1 MSDVLPAFLSKQI
14 ENAGVMA
21 TPQPDAAA
29 WIGSDKRTGRPV
41 MVRRIPNTQAAQ
53 SRLTMALDAVQQTVV
68 PFRRW
73 MLVDDNI
80 YTVRDVLKG
89 KNLRQYWMGVGGR
102 ADTETLRRWIVPL
115 LDGLAAFH
123 AVGAAHGG
131 LSLDNLIVGD
141 DLRMYI
147 TDGGICDPAAAHH
160 ASVYGAGAGPTSD
173 IAAVTKLVIALLPKS
188 GPFAS
193 PVVRARVEGLVL
205 RCETLAAIREVLE
218 GLDGIAMD
226 SITKA
231 GGQPSVGDM
240 KSGLPGTRVEKGH
253 PQLVCD
259 QLDRCTI
266 VSGSGGELN
275 LSIRNTG
282 EATLLI
288 RVVATQHPWLNVR
301 QIPLPIVI
309 APNGTG
315 RIPFV
320 VSAARLAPGDYRSQV
335 FLSTNAPG
343 GQAENLASGWYRHT
357 AAVTARIINAAYR

>member
-1 MSDVLPAFLSKQI
+1 MSDVLPAFLVKQI
-14 ENAGVMA
+14 ENAGIMA
-21 TPQPDAAA
+21 TPQPDITA

-41 MVRRIPNTQAAQ
+41 MVRRIPNTQVAQ
-53 SRLTMALDAVQQTVV
+53 SRLTTALDAVQQTVV

-80 YTVRDVLKG
+80 YTVRAVLKG

-123 AVGAAHGG
+123 AVGAVHGG

-147 TDGGICDPAAAHH
+147 TDGGICDPMAAHH
-160 ASVYGAGAGPTSD
+160 ATVYGPGAGPASD

-226 SITKA
+226 SITKS

-240 KSGLPGTRVEKGH
+240 QSGLPGTRVEKGH
-253 PQLVCD
+253 AQLVCD

-357 AAVTARIINAAYR
+357 AAVTARIINASYR

>member
-1 MSDVLPAFLSKQI
+1 MSEQLPAVITKQVA
-14 ENAGVMA
+14 NAGVVS
-21 TPQPDAAA
+21 TPQPDVSA
-29 WIGSDKRTGRPV
+29 WIGSDTLTGRPI
-41 MVRRIPNTQAAQ
+41 MVRRIPSTSVLQN
-53 SRLTMALDAVQQTVV
+53 RLTGALDAVHQTIV

-73 MLVDDNI
+73 MLVDDSV
-80 YTVRDVLKG
+80 YTIRDVLKG

-123 AVGAAHGG
+123 AAGIAHGG
-131 LSLDNLIVGD
+131 LSLDNLIIGD
-141 DLRMYI
+141 DLRMYLA
-147 TDGGICDPAAAHH
+147 DGGICDPTAPHH
-160 ASVYGAGAGPTSD
+160 NNVYGPGAGPSAD
-173 IAAVTKLVIALLPKS
+173 IVAATKLVTALLPKS

-205 RCETLAAIREVLE
+205 RCETLAAVREVLE
-218 GLDGIAMD
+218 GLDEIAMD

-231 GGQPSVGDM
+231 GGQPSAADM
-240 KSGLPGTRVEKGH
+240 RSGLPGARVEKGH

-259 QLDRCTI
+259 QPDRCTV

-275 LSIRNTG
+275 LLIRNTG

-288 RVVATQHPWLNVR
+288 RIVATQHPWLNVR

-357 AAVTARIINAAYR
+357 AAVTARIISAGYR

>member
-1 MSDVLPAFLSKQI
+1 MSELLPPVLVRQI
-14 ENAGVMA
+14 ENAGSVA
-21 TPQPDAAA
+21 TPQLDVAA
-29 WIGSDKRTGRPV
+29 WIGADKHSGRPV
-41 MVRRIPNTQAAQ
+41 MVRRIPHSQ
-53 SRLTMALDAVQQTVV
+53 STADRLTAALDAIHQTVV

-73 MLVDDNI
+73 MLVDGDI
-80 YTVRDVLKG
+80 YTVRNVLKG

-123 AVGAAHGG
+123 ANGIAHGG
-131 LSLDNLIVGD
+131 LSLDNLIIGD

-147 TDGGICDPAAAHH
+147 TDGGICDPVAPHH
-160 ASVYGAGAGPTSD
+160 TNVYGPGAGPSAD
-173 IAAVTKLVIALLPKS
+173 IVAATKLVTALLPKS

-205 RCETLAAIREVLE
+205 RCETLSAIREVLE
-218 GLDGIAMD
+218 GLDEIAMD

-231 GGQPSVGDM
+231 GGQPSAGDM
-240 KSGLPGTRVEKGH
+240 RSGLPSTRVDKGH

-259 QLDRCTI
+259 QLERCTI

-275 LSIRNTG
+275 LTIRNTG

-288 RVVATQHPWLNVR
+288 RIVATQHPWLNVR

-357 AAVTARIINAAYR
+357 AAVTARIINAGYR

>member
-1 MSDVLPAFLSKQI
+1 MSDVLPAVVARQI
-14 ENAGVMA
+14 DNAGIVA
-21 TPQPDAAA
+21 TPQPDVTS
-29 WIGSDKRTGRPV
+29 WIGADKRSGRPV
-41 MVRRIPNTQAAQ
+41 MVRRIPNTQVAVNRTTA
-53 SRLTMALDAVQQTVV
+53 ALDAVHQTIV

-73 MLVDDNI
+73 MLVDDHI

-123 AVGAAHGG
+123 SAGIAHGG

-147 TDGGICDPAAAHH
+147 ADGGICDPNAPHH
-160 ASVYGAGAGPTSD
+160 ANVYGPGAGPSAD
-173 IAAVTKLVIALLPKS
+173 IVAATKLVTALLPKS

-205 RCETLAAIREVLE
+205 RCETLASIRETLE
-218 GLDGIAMD
+218 GLDDIAMD

-231 GGQPSVGDM
+231 GGQPSAGDM
-240 KSGLPGTRVEKGH
+240 RSGLPGSRVEKGH

-259 QLDRCTI
+259 QLERCTI

-275 LSIRNTG
+275 LTIRNTG

-288 RVVATQHPWLNVR
+288 RIVATQHPWLNVR

-357 AAVTARIINAAYR
+357 AAVTARIINAGYR

>member
-1 MSDVLPAFLSKQI
+1 MSELLPPVLVRQI
-14 ENAGVMA
+14 ENAGSVA
-21 TPQPDAAA
+21 TPQPDVAA
-29 WIGSDKRTGRPV
+29 WIGADKHSGRPV
-41 MVRRIPNTQAAQ
+41 MVRRIPHSQ
-53 SRLTMALDAVQQTVV
+53 STADRLTAALNAIHQTVV

-73 MLVDDNI
+73 MLVDGDI
-80 YTVRDVLKG
+80 YTVRNVLKG

-123 AVGAAHGG
+123 ANGIAHGG
-131 LSLDNLIVGD
+131 LSLDNLIIGD

-147 TDGGICDPAAAHH
+147 TDGGICDPVAPHH
-160 ASVYGAGAGPTSD
+160 TNVYGPGAGPSAD
-173 IAAVTKLVIALLPKS
+173 IVAATKLVTALLPKS

-205 RCETLAAIREVLE
+205 RCETLSAIREVLE
-218 GLDGIAMD
+218 GLDEIAMD

-231 GGQPSVGDM
+231 GGQPSAGDM
-240 KSGLPGTRVEKGH
+240 RSGLPSTRVDKGH

-259 QLDRCTI
+259 QLERCTI

-275 LSIRNTG
+275 LTIRNTG

-288 RVVATQHPWLNVR
+288 RIVATQHPWLNVR

-357 AAVTARIINAAYR
+357 AAVTARIINAGYR

>member
-1 MSDVLPAFLSKQI
+1 MSELLPAILTRQVS
-14 ENAGVMA
+14 NAGVVA
-21 TPQPDAAA
+21 TPQPDVDA
-29 WIGSDKRTGRPV
+29 WIGSDIHTGRPV
-41 MVRRIPNTQAAQ
+41 MVRRIPSSDTLQN
-53 SRLTMALDAVQQTVV
+53 RLTAALDAAHQTVV

-73 MLVDDNI
+73 MLVDGSV
-80 YTVRDVLKG
+80 YTIRDVLKG

-123 AVGAAHGG
+123 TAGIAHGG
-131 LSLDNLIVGD
+131 LSLDNLIIGD

-147 TDGGICDPAAAHH
+147 ADGGICDPSAPHH
-160 ASVYGAGAGPTSD
+160 NNVYGPGAGPSAD
-173 IAAVTKLVIALLPKS
+173 IVAATKLVTALLPKS

-205 RCETLAAIREVLE
+205 RCETLAAIRELLE
-218 GLDGIAMD
+218 GLDEIAMD

-231 GGQPSVGDM
+231 GGQPSVGDLR
-240 KSGLPGTRVEKGH
+240 SGLPGARVEKGH

-259 QLDRCTI
+259 QPDRCTI

-275 LSIRNTG
+275 LLIRNTG
-282 EATLLI
+282 QATLLI

-301 QIPLPIVI
+301 QIPLPIVV

-357 AAVTARIINAAYR
+357 AAVTARIISAGYR

>member
-1 MSDVLPAFLSKQI
+1 MAEILPAFLLNQI
-14 ENAGVMA
+14 ENAGVVA
-21 TPQPDAAA
+21 TPQPDAIA
-29 WIGSDKRTGRPV
+29 WIGADAQTKRPV
-41 MVRRIPNTQAAQ
+41 MVRRVSATELVQN
-53 SRLTMALDAVQQTVV
+53 RLTSALDAVHQTVV

-73 MLVDDNI
+73 VTIDDHI
-80 YTVRDVLKG
+80 YTIRDVLKG

-115 LDGLAAFH
+115 LDGLAAYH
-123 AVGAAHGG
+123 AAGIAHGG
-131 LSLDNLIVGD
+131 LSLDNLIIGD

-147 TDGGICDPAAAHH
+147 TDGGICDPAAGHH
-160 ASVYGAGAGPTSD
+160 ANVYGSAAGPSAD
-173 IAAVTKLVIALLPKS
+173 IVAATKLVTALLPKS

-218 GLDGIAMD
+218 GLDEIAMD

-231 GGQPSVGDM
+231 GGQPTAGDLR
-240 KSGLPGTRVEKGH
+240 SGLPGGRVEKGH
-253 PQLVCD
+253 PKLICEQLE
-259 QLDRCTI
+259 RCTI
-266 VSGSGGELN
+266 MSGSGGELN

-288 RVVATQHPWLNVR
+288 RIVATQHPWLNVR

-357 AAVTARIINAAYR
+357 AAVTARITNASYR

>member
-1 MSDVLPAFLSKQI
+1 MSELLPAILTRQI
-14 ENAGVMA
+14 ANAGVVA
-21 TPQPDAAA
+21 TPQPDVNA
-29 WIGSDKRTGRPV
+29 WIGSDVHTGRPV
-41 MVRRIPNTQAAQ
+41 MVRRIPSSEAVQN
-53 SRLTMALDAVQQTVV
+53 RLTAALDAVHQTVL

-73 MLVDDNI
+73 MLVDGSV
-80 YTVRDVLKG
+80 YTIRDVLKG

-123 AVGAAHGG
+123 AAGIAHGG
-131 LSLDNLIVGD
+131 LSLDNLIIGD

-147 TDGGICDPAAAHH
+147 ADGGICDPAAPHH
-160 ASVYGAGAGPTSD
+160 NNVYGPGAGPSAD
-173 IAAVTKLVIALLPKS
+173 IVAATKLVTALLPKS

-218 GLDGIAMD
+218 GLDEIAMD

-231 GGQPSVGDM
+231 GGQPSAGDM
-240 KSGLPGTRVEKGH
+240 RSGLPGARVEKGH

-259 QLDRCTI
+259 HPDRCTI

-275 LSIRNTG
+275 LLIRNTG

-357 AAVTARIINAAYR
+357 AAVTARIISAGYR

>member
-1 MSDVLPAFLSKQI
+1 
-14 ENAGVMA
+14 
-21 TPQPDAAA
+21 
-29 WIGSDKRTGRPV
+29 
-41 MVRRIPNTQAAQ
+41 
-53 SRLTMALDAVQQTVV
+53 
-68 PFRRW
+68 
-73 MLVDDNI
+73 
-80 YTVRDVLKG
+80 
-89 KNLRQYWMGVGGR
+89 
-102 ADTETLRRWIVPL
+102 
-115 LDGLAAFH
+115 
-123 AVGAAHGG
+123 
-131 LSLDNLIVGD
+131 
-141 DLRMYI
+141 MYI
-147 TDGGICDPAAAHH
+147 ADGGICDPAAPHH
-160 ASVYGAGAGPTSD
+160 NNVYGPGAGPSAD
-173 IAAVTKLVIALLPKS
+173 VVAATKLVTALLPKS

-218 GLDGIAMD
+218 GLDEIAMD

-231 GGQPSVGDM
+231 GGQPSAGDM
-240 KSGLPGTRVEKGH
+240 RSGLPGARVEKGH

-259 QLDRCTI
+259 QPDRCTI

-275 LSIRNTG
+275 LLIRNTG

-357 AAVTARIINAAYR
+357 AAVTARIISAGYR

>member
-1 MSDVLPAFLSKQI
+1 MSDLLPAFLQNQI
-14 ENAGVMA
+14 ENAGVVA
-21 TPQPDAAA
+21 TPQPEAMA
-29 WIGSDKRTGRPV
+29 WIGADKQTNRPV
-41 MVRRIPNTQAAQ
+41 MVRRNPVTELAL
-53 SRLTMALDAVQQTVV
+53 SRLTAALDAVHPTIV
-68 PFRRW
+68 PIRRW
-73 MLVDDNI
+73 ICLDDYV
-80 YTVRDVLKG
+80 YTIRDVMKG

-115 LDGLAAFH
+115 LDGLAACH
-123 AVGAAHGG
+123 AAGIAHGG
-131 LSLDNLIVGD
+131 LSLDNLIIGD

-160 ASVYGAGAGPTSD
+160 ANVYGPGAGPSSD
-173 IAAVTKLVIALLPKS
+173 IVAATKLVTALLPKS

-218 GLDGIAMD
+218 GLDEIAMD

-231 GGQPSVGDM
+231 GGQPTAGDLRN
-240 KSGLPGTRVEKGH
+240 GLPGSRVEKGH
-253 PQLVCD
+253 PKLVCE
-259 QLDRCTI
+259 QLERCTI

-275 LSIRNTG
+275 LTIRNTG

-288 RVVATQHPWLNVR
+288 RIVATQHPWLNVR

-320 VSAARLAPGDYRSQV
+320 VSAARLAPGDYRSQI

-357 AAVTARIINAAYR
+357 AAVTARIINASYR